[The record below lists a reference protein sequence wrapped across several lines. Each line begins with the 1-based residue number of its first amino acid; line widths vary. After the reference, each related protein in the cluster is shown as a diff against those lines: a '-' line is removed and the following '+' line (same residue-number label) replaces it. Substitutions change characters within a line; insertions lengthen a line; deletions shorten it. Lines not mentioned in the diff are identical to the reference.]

1 MDFLKWIDEHKE
13 EMIEDLGKL
22 IAINS
27 VEGEPTADAPFGEGP
42 KEALEAFLKIGK
54 RDGFR
59 INNLQNYAG
68 DIEFGEGDETVG
80 ILAHVDVVPAGG
92 NWDTDPFEMIND
104 GEYLQGRGTQD
115 DKGPAIAAYYAMRA
129 LKETDEKL
137 IRKIRLILGTNEE
150 TGWGGMNYYVKNKAM
165 PDFGFTPDA
174 EFPVIFGEKGI
185 ITGTLKLNYNFK
197 DTMVKAVKGGN
208 APNMVPDFCTIVMD
222 ESKVTN
228 EVKSIATLPDFKVE
242 EKDGEIH
249 ITAKGISAHGS
260 KPELGVNAISK
271 LMEELAK
278 LMPVEDS
285 FRAFAEF
292 YNEVMGFH
300 MHGEGLGID
309 YEDELSGKLNFNVGM
324 ISNTDNEID
333 IVLNMRHP
341 LKGVTKEEI
350 MDKINKGTKE
360 YKGEF
365 TRTGGEDPLFIDP
378 DGKLVS
384 ILMDA
389 YQKQTGDTESKPMTI
404 GGGTYAKAMKNCVA
418 YGAMFLDD
426 EDRMHQKNERIKID
440 RLMDAAKIY
449 AIALKNLAS
458 EEKVLDK

>member
-1 MDFLKWIDEHKE
+1 MEFLKWIDEHKE
-13 EMIEDLGKL
+13 EMIKDLGEL

-27 VEGEPTADAPFGEGP
+27 VEGEPKPDAPFGEGP
-42 KEALEAFLKIGK
+42 KEALHAFLEIGK

-59 INNLQNYAG
+59 TDNLQNYAG
-68 DIEFGEGDETVG
+68 DIEFGQGDETVG

-92 NWDTDPFEMIND
+92 NWDTNPFEMVND

-150 TGWGGMNYYVKNKAM
+150 THWGGINYYVKNKKM

-185 ITGTLKLNYNFK
+185 ITGSLMLNFDFK
-197 DTMVKAVKGGN
+197 DTIVEDVKGGN
-208 APNMVPDFCTIVMD
+208 APNMVPDFCELVID
-222 ESKVTN
+222 SKNVTS
-228 EVKSIATLPDFKVE
+228 ELKSIATLPEFSTED
-242 EKDGEIH
+242 KDGKFI
-249 ITAKGISAHGS
+249 ITAKGKSAHGS
-260 KPELGVNAISK
+260 TPQAGINAISK
-271 LMEELAK
+271 LMEKVAQVL
-278 LMPVEDS
+278 PSEDS
-285 FRAFAEF
+285 FVKFAKF
-292 YNEVMGFH
+292 YNEKFGFH

-324 ISNTDNEID
+324 ISKKDNSIEI
-333 IVLNMRHP
+333 ILNMRHP
-341 LKGVTKEEI
+341 LEGVTKKEI
-350 MDKINKGTKE
+350 IEKINEETKE
-360 YKGEF
+360 YCGKF
-365 TRTGGEDPLFIDP
+365 TMTGGEEPLFIDP
-378 DGKLVS
+378 ESKLVK

-389 YQKQTGDTESKPMTI
+389 YQKETGDTESKPMTI

-426 EDRMHQKNERIKID
+426 EDRMHQKNERIRID
-440 RLMDAAKIY
+440 RLVQSAKIY
-449 AIALKNLAS
+449 AVALKNLAS